1 MIDVHSHILPN
12 IDDGS
17 RSIEETFN
25 LIKEAKEAG
34 FEGIVCTSHYMEN
47 YYETNRPEREV
58 WINAIHENLENK
70 NIDMNLYLGNE
81 IYMSDNIIVM
91 RDGDVIEKGKP
102 EQILSSPSSNYT
114 KLLLNSVPGLEE
126 RYVV

>member
-47 YYETNRPEREV
+47 YYETKRSM
-58 WINAIHENLENK
+58 
-70 NIDMNLYLGNE
+70 D
-81 IYMSDNIIVM
+81 
-91 RDGDVIEKGKP
+91 
-102 EQILSSPSSNYT
+102 
-114 KLLLNSVPGLEE
+114 
-126 RYVV
+126 